1 MEAEMRWG
9 NAVGLQDD
17 TFIIRPSETP
27 ESLTQK
33 VDFWIKQRP
42 YWPVDLTAE
51 VLLRELRLVYLPYW
65 AFQAEGNSEW
75 RFRPE
80 GMHAEFGAVHTSSYT
95 FQPNYDAKVLPV
107 ALHLDDH
114 LVTRAQPLEATYREF
129 LNVLQPRHY
138 EIEAARQ
145 DLEQLL
151 HTNLDT
157 LARGEVE
164 ERFGRDQAGE
174 FRLSNTQI
182 IIRGGLCLY
191 PVYWGQYS
199 HEGKP
204 YDVLLSGVV
213 NGAIHI
219 SLPDE
224 VVNFHERVDKARGYL
239 RRPRRRKSS
248 LGCCLAMT
256 ATLIGLPTILT
267 SIVILLGLQNP
278 LTQQV
283 SSFWQTLNGNPP
295 RTIQAPILPTPLTGF
310 TPPRATIPPA
320 AQNNSSLIPTLDTRP
335 TGGRYD
341 GQNPCTVMP
350 RTALN
355 VNLRRFPST
364 TAPIYEVL
372 TRDDPAHLVD
382 GRYIDTQ
389 GFDWWRTVDA
399 AWVRADAVQ
408 TEGGCDALPLVDF

>member
-1 MEAEMRWG
+1 MEAETHWG

-33 VDFWIKQRP
+33 VDFWIRQRP
-42 YWPVDLTAE
+42 YWPLELTAE
-51 VLLRELRLVYLPYW
+51 VIIHELRLVYLPYW
-65 AFQAEGNSEW
+65 TFQAEGNSEW
-75 RFRPE
+75 RFRPQ
-80 GMHAEFGAVHTSSYT
+80 GMHAEFGAVHTSTYT
-95 FQPNYDAKVLPV
+95 FQPNYDPKALPF

-114 LVTRAQPLEATYREF
+114 LVTRAQPLEAAYREF

-138 EIEAARQ
+138 EIETPRR
-145 DLEQLL
+145 DLEQLIQ
-151 HTNLDT
+151 TNLDT

-164 ERFGRDQAGE
+164 ERFGRNQTGE

-191 PVYWGQYS
+191 PVYWGHYT
-199 HEGKP
+199 HEGKR
-204 YDVLLSGVV
+204 YEVLLSGVV

-256 ATLIGLPTILT
+256 ATLIGLPTVLT
-267 SIVILLGLQNP
+267 TIVILLGLQNP
-278 LTQQV
+278 ISQRV
-283 SSFWQTLNGNPP
+283 SSFWQELNGNPP
-295 RTIQAPILPTPLTGF
+295 RSTLPVIPATPLAGLL
-310 TPPRATIPPA
+310 PPRATIPPA
-320 AQNNSSLIPTLDTRP
+320 AEQNPPLIPTLDTRP
-335 TGGRYD
+335 TWGRYD
-341 GQNPCTVMP
+341 GGIPCTVMP

-355 VNLRRFPST
+355 VNLRSFPST
-364 TAPIYEVL
+364 TAPVSEVL

-382 GRYIDTQ
+382 GRYIDTL
-389 GFDWWRTVDA
+389 GFDWWRTVDS
-399 AWVRADAVQ
+399 AWVRADAVA
-408 TEGGCDALPLVDF
+408 TEGSCDALPLVDF